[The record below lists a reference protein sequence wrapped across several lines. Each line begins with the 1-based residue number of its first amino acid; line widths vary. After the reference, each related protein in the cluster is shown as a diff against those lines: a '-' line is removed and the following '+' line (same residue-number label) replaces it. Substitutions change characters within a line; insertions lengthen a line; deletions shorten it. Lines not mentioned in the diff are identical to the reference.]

1 MGAFA
6 LPLYRV
12 LTLGMGLP
20 SADTLPEA
28 GPARAYQDDDED
40 SRTLR
45 SGSYVAQEWYVCMH
59 PSGAAGTRGPSV
71 TLRSNGPQPTHH
83 TCEERT
89 VTTSSLVLAAQSQG
103 IFQGA

>member
-45 SGSYVAQEWYVCMH
+45 SDSYVAQEWYVCMH
-59 PSGAAGTRGPSV
+59 PSGAVGRKAPSA
-71 TLRSNGPQPTHH
+71 TPLSNG
-83 TCEERT
+83 
-89 VTTSSLVLAAQSQG
+89 L
-103 IFQGA
+103 